1 VSQLRRDS
9 SGDSVPVDA
18 AGAGAAGAA
27 VDDDASQI
35 GRLGVAWKIGLAG
48 LRRVDP
54 LIGCWD
60 WTWLHDLDPTA
71 AELAVADLGGSGGSC

>member
-1 VSQLRRDS
+1 MQLGTSCFRGKTFLGEGVEGVRSYEKGRVSQLRRDS

-35 GRLGVAWKIGLAG
+35 GRLGVAW
-48 LRRVDP
+48 
-54 LIGCWD
+54 
-60 WTWLHDLDPTA
+60 
-71 AELAVADLGGSGGSC
+71 